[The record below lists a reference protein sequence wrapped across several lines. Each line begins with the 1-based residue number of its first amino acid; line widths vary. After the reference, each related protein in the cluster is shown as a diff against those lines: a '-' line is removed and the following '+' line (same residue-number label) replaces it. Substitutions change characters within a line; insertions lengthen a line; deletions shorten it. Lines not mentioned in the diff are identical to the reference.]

1 MVEQVAEGGD
11 VHADV
16 GFVVVDVAFADFAA
30 HLPASDEDFAVV
42 AHLDVLGAEASVDD
56 SFRVG
61 KGDGIAHAVEG
72 GEDFLQVEGDK
83 GARFFRAQIVED
95 LGERGAF
102 HRLGRVEGATR
113 VIYAQFVQRL
123 DIGMLEATD
132 HLRLGDE
139 LRDGGVTRGGVVA
152 NELHGDLA
160 GDIHVLRAV
169 EHDGLVA
176 GDFAAEFVF
185 VTGEEL
191 LRRREFEGFELAD
204 LGDLLLGAPQSRP
217 QAAKELVEL
226 GRGFLVFAGVERAP
240 RFFRDGEF
248 LGERGVLVERLLQ
261 RFLRFAGF
269 VELGKD
275 LVTFLDEILPLGVEV
290 RLARGQIL
298 ARLFQADSGL
308 VALLDDVEP
317 LADDF
322 VDLRLVA
329 FLEPV
334 EAGDEFVAFRGG
346 LLQLRDHPGQL
357 LLVLGVDLREA
368 GEVAFAVVG
377 NGFQFHERAVAF
389 VDQRLALL
397 GEVVE
402 FALVI
407 FPRAGVDGERLVAL
421 PLHGVPRGLSLGH
434 FLGNLLP
441 LAVEFLDRGAV
452 SFLHLRTLRGVVFLL
467 AEQAV
472 ALGGEKGDAHDL
484 RLIHLLELRQRLV
497 ALFQHFE
504 PLTVQRGDLVELRG
518 VDGVELLERFVV
530 PLNDPERIPL
540 ELGDLVGL
548 RLVQAGQLGHGRL
561 FFPHHGV
568 ALLAER
574 FDLRLLHVGDGHEP
588 GEGGILLHQQS
599 LALLGQRLELFD
611 LRLIDLGETRQCSV
625 ALGDHSRTLFIALRR
640 LHLARRGQLGDF
652 GAGGV
657 ALLDDLVA
665 LRGEGGDLVL
675 LYLVGL
681 CELRERLVP
690 LLRQRGFGDGKH
702 LHFLGVRL
710 RDLGEIRGEPVA
722 LLGELR
728 ALLLEFADLLLL
740 GVADALQFGS
750 RLLAGLD
757 RGETLSV
764 GRFDMLFLP
773 LVNLPEP
780 GDGALAFLGESAA
793 RLLQRSDLRLLGR
806 IDLRQPGVRLFLLF
820 QDRRALRVER
830 FDLLKLG
837 GVDLVQAGQ
846 SQLPFLQDRRALA
859 PEVFDLLFLRVV
871 GFTEARVSGLVLP
884 HELVA
889 LLDERGDVLLLLG
902 IDLRELGLRGGVLF
916 AQRLGGEAE
925 RVDLLLL
932 RIADVREKHRRLGA
946 FLEQLVALA
955 AERGELRLLRDGH
968 RPEVR
973 GHLAALAEQVIALR
987 GQRGDLLPVG
997 GGGRGP
1003 FGERLLPGAHESRAL
1018 GGKGGDLSAVR
1029 GHEISE
1035 AEFALVLFLRQSGE
1049 LSLELGV
1056 VLLLRVELLAQGAER
1071 VLAIQEGRR
1080 RRRLDGA
1087 EMLLAIL
1094 RKNLAVFLQRDDLL
1108 GSRLD
1113 RLAQRGGGFVALA
1126 QRIRVSGAGGGEFRQ
1141 RGFAL
1146 GGEVGQRLVALGGQR
1161 GALGRQVCEVRGVF
1175 GGELGETPGG
1185 FLTLADELGAMRGEV
1200 GGLLLPRGGQRLDAG
1215 QCAGALGG
1223 QRVPLSG
1230 QRGDVGLMTGDDL
1243 LELRG
1248 GRGLLLRVRL
1258 VGIASGNLGAQR
1270 IDLLGRAS
1278 GIGGVFRD
1286 QRVAL
1291 RRQRLDLL
1299 LQRGIDL
1306 TMTDEGG
1313 VALAQCD
1320 GVLLAG
1326 GDKLLLKRRTDF
1338 TDLGNGVG
1346 ARGEEL
1352 LFLRLRRREV
1362 LAVGLGQRGELR
1374 HGGIALDEE
1383 RGALPGECLDL
1394 LLLLSGQRGELRL
1407 RLRVLVAVRGDLA
1420 VKLGAD
1426 FRDLRDGV
1434 LAGGEKFFL
1443 LGLRGGGVLRMRLGE
1458 RGELGLQSVA
1468 LDDQRG
1474 ALLGDGGE
1482 LPLQFFGEL
1491 RELRGGLRVL
1501 FIGGGDLL
1509 VVGRADLDDLPR
1521 SVGPGGEQL
1530 LFSRLRG
1537 GDMFRVRRAELGEF
1551 RQRRVA
1557 LHEELRALLGH
1568 GAELQLQLVRQR
1580 VELRERLPVLLFGTD
1595 PEATEG
1601 GDVLLAAL
1609 VVLGGERERL
1619 VALFGES
1626 RGLLLER
1633 LVLRLLAVDQG
1644 VQFRDRGGLVRD
1656 ELLPVGGDRLLA
1668 LVERL
1673 ALSGETF
1680 GGIRLLA
1687 GQGLALIREARELSL
1702 LRLGEPGRFG
1712 EGGGLAFSFL
1722 FESGDLHLP
1731 GFIHSSELAA
1741 GFVAVAQR
1749 LVALFLQ
1756 RRELTLVGGAKF
1768 IGAGREL
1775 VAGSG
1780 DFLALGEVR
1789 GGAGLVLLAELGD
1802 LGERGVTLLE
1812 QAVALHGEAVELLLL
1827 GVAELGKLRGG
1838 LVALLHQPE
1847 ALGLQRGALFL
1858 KTCGQRDRVG
1868 LLLLAHR
1875 GELGALLGER
1885 GELFLLGGVHAVQ
1898 FRHLRLPV
1906 GGGFLQVLLHAP
1918 QPRSQR
1924 LLRGGGLV
1932 GELRLF
1938 PRQHVALGGERGDLL
1953 ALRGNDGRHFRARG
1967 LAVGDGLVALAEER
1981 FDLLLLLVSQPL
1993 RGLECLVAFAH
2004 GHGVRLVQTGEI
2016 RFVRRADF
2024 IEMGQAEIAG
2034 GDEIQALGVL
2044 RAGVLAVGIG
2054 EFRELPDPVIALG
2067 EEPVALFRERGE
2079 LPLLLVAELGKVR
2092 GRAVAFLG
2100 ESEAF
2105 LVLRRGQRL
2114 DAADGVGVLLRDRG
2128 ALLRERGQLALLRFD
2143 QVLEFGQLGE
2153 FLGGEFFALLL
2164 QPGGALF
2171 DGFLG
2176 AGRLV
2181 DELRFLAG
2189 EDIALGGERGDLL
2202 ALRGHDGCDSRKG
2215 GLPVG
2220 GRLVPLAEGGFELQL
2235 LFEVEGAQ
2243 TMQRFIA
2250 FAERDG
2256 VLAVQSGEPLLV
2268 RGAQFV
2274 EMGQR
2279 LVARGE
2285 EVLPLVV
2292 LRRTVLAVRLGLLGK
2307 FRGGL
2312 VTLGDEPVA
2321 LLGEGGAL
2329 FLMLG
2334 EQRLHA
2340 GHGVAVLLRDHGPL
2354 LREGGELALLRF
2366 EEVLQLGEFGLLLG
2380 GKPRAVF
2387 VQPGVAGFGAFL
2399 RPGELLRELRFLAGE
2414 DIPLAGE
2421 RSDLLALRGHDRR
2434 GFRARG
2440 LAIGRGL
2447 VALAEGGFELLLLLE
2462 IEGVQTVQRFV
2473 AFAERDG
2480 VLVLQAGET
2489 LLMGRAEFLEVR
2501 ERLVARGR
2509 ETLLHGERLR
2519 LIPHVR
2525 LLALEI
2531 AGLRLLLFGERV
2543 ALLRDGGG
2551 FALLRFERLGQ
2562 RIDLPRALLHGLVLL
2577 FRQSAHLRFLFLRKF
2592 LRASDRFVAL
2602 LQHRLALGLG
2612 GFELLAMR
2620 LFDLRD
2626 LVRSRLLLLHFA
2638 ELGQRVIPRLHRG
2651 GLLRANRFDL
2661 LLLRLPHR
2669 REFRDRL
2676 VLLAGERLLRLLDLR
2691 RPLLLLLFPLLPAR
2705 LQFIALLERRRALL
2719 FEHLDAL
2726 FVIRAELFELRTR
2739 VLVLP
2744 GLLRCRLLL
2753 QFRLELADLRLRLR
2767 FLLRRGAV
2775 RRFQRQQFL
2784 RPHVEIL
2791 CRLHGR
2797 LGAPVQIRLQRRELL
2812 RSRHKL
2818 CRQLVMFFP
2827 RGIPLR
2833 ERLFQL
2839 HCGSRMSVRVMTI
2852 PIAVPL
2858 PFRALRTL
2866 NQANDRRAC
2875 RAHADRVPRA
2885 DGRRA
2890 LHRAFAVKSSIRA
2903 SEIADREVVLGDGE
2917 FRVLARDS
2925 VAVEQDIAG
2934 QIPADDILPRI
2945 EDVSPECARAISDD
2959 DFSLC
2964 GHISLSCGAAEKLSK
2979 AVFCPKPNP
2988 PRSQADSTPVERSLR
3003 VRVPGSSSRCFRPDQ
3018 TIRDFAPRHPLRGDC
3033 RPRRGCPFAPGWCG
3047 RRTTR
3052 QALCHQSESANSAK
3066 GAIRWDQC
3074 QNPKRAVRETDTPA
3088 RPCRPHRRWC
3098 QTSPS
3103 AKGGQCPAVGPR
3115 RGCRRNSKPR
3125 SACRQCRRR
3134 YSRSR
3139 RSRLQSCSCPRSSA

>member
-1 MVEQVAEGGD
+1 M
-11 VHADV
+11 
-16 GFVVVDVAFADFAA
+16 
-30 HLPASDEDFAVV
+30 
-42 AHLDVLGAEASVDD
+42 
-56 SFRVG
+56 
-61 KGDGIAHAVEG
+61 
-72 GEDFLQVEGDK
+72 
-83 GARFFRAQIVED
+83 
-95 LGERGAF
+95 
-102 HRLGRVEGATR
+102 
-113 VIYAQFVQRL
+113 
-123 DIGMLEATD
+123 
-132 HLRLGDE
+132 
-139 LRDGGVTRGGVVA
+139 
-152 NELHGDLA
+152 
-160 GDIHVLRAV
+160 
-169 EHDGLVA
+169 
-176 GDFAAEFVF
+176 
-185 VTGEEL
+185 
-191 LRRREFEGFELAD
+191 
-204 LGDLLLGAPQSRP
+204 
-217 QAAKELVEL
+217 
-226 GRGFLVFAGVERAP
+226 
-240 RFFRDGEF
+240 
-248 LGERGVLVERLLQ
+248 
-261 RFLRFAGF
+261 
-269 VELGKD
+269 
-275 LVTFLDEILPLGVEV
+275 
-290 RLARGQIL
+290 
-298 ARLFQADSGL
+298 
-308 VALLDDVEP
+308 
-317 LADDF
+317 
-322 VDLRLVA
+322 
-329 FLEPV
+329 
-334 EAGDEFVAFRGG
+334 
-346 LLQLRDHPGQL
+346 
-357 LLVLGVDLREA
+357 
-368 GEVAFAVVG
+368 
-377 NGFQFHERAVAF
+377 
-389 VDQRLALL
+389 
-397 GEVVE
+397 
-402 FALVI
+402 
-407 FPRAGVDGERLVAL
+407 
-421 PLHGVPRGLSLGH
+421 
-434 FLGNLLP
+434 
-441 LAVEFLDRGAV
+441 
-452 SFLHLRTLRGVVFLL
+452 
-467 AEQAV
+467 
-472 ALGGEKGDAHDL
+472 
-484 RLIHLLELRQRLV
+484 
-497 ALFQHFE
+497 
-504 PLTVQRGDLVELRG
+504 
-518 VDGVELLERFVV
+518 
-530 PLNDPERIPL
+530 
-540 ELGDLVGL
+540 
-548 RLVQAGQLGHGRL
+548 
-561 FFPHHGV
+561 
-568 ALLAER
+568 
-574 FDLRLLHVGDGHEP
+574 
-588 GEGGILLHQQS
+588 
-599 LALLGQRLELFD
+599 
-611 LRLIDLGETRQCSV
+611 
-625 ALGDHSRTLFIALRR
+625 
-640 LHLARRGQLGDF
+640 
-652 GAGGV
+652 
-657 ALLDDLVA
+657 
-665 LRGEGGDLVL
+665 
-675 LYLVGL
+675 
-681 CELRERLVP
+681 
-690 LLRQRGFGDGKH
+690 
-702 LHFLGVRL
+702 RL

-806 IDLRQPGVRLFLLF
+806 IDLRQSGVRLFLLF

-830 FDLLKLG
+830 CDLLKLG

-846 SQLPFLQDRRALA
+846 SQLPFLQDRGALA

-889 LLDERGDVLLLLG
+889 LLDERDDVLLLLG

-955 AERGELRLLRDGH
+955 AERGELRLLRNGH

-973 GHLAALAEQVIALR
+973 GHLAALAEQVIPLR

-1035 AEFALVLFLRQSGE
+1035 AELALVLFLRPSGE

-1270 IDLLGRAS
+1270 IDLLGRTS

-1338 TDLGNGVG
+1338 TDPGNGVG

-1383 RGALPGECLDL
+1383 RGTLPGECLDL

-1407 RLRVLVAVRGDLA
+1407 RLRALVAVDGNLA

-1443 LGLRGGGVLRMRLGE
+1443 LRLRSRGVLRMRLGE

-1482 LPLQFFGEL
+1482 LHLQFFGEL

-1501 FIGGGDLL
+1501 LIGGGDLL
-1509 VVGRADLDDLPR
+1509 VVGRADLGDLPGG
-1521 SVGPGGEQL
+1521 VGPGGEQL
-1530 LFSRLRG
+1530 LFFRLRG
-1537 GDMFRVRRAELGEF
+1537 GDIFRVRRGELGEF

-1568 GAELQLQLVRQR
+1568 GAELLLQLVRQR

-1595 PEATEG
+1595 PEAAEG
-1601 GDVLLAAL
+1601 GDVLLAAF
-1609 VVLGGERERL
+1609 VVLGGQRERF

-1626 RGLLLER
+1626 RSLLLER

-1680 GGIRLLA
+1680 GSIRLLA
-1687 GQGLALIREARELSL
+1687 GEGLALLREARELSL

-1731 GFIHSSELAA
+1731 GFIHGSELAA

-1812 QAVALHGEAVELLLL
+1812 QAVALHGEAVELLFL

-1858 KTCGQRDRVG
+1858 KTCDQRDRVG

-2024 IEMGQAEIAG
+2024 IEMGHAEIAG

-2054 EFRELPDPVIALG
+2054 EFRELPDRVIALG
-2067 EEPVALFRERGE
+2067 DEPVALFRERGE

-2100 ESEAF
+2100 KSEAF
-2105 LVLRRGQRL
+2105 LFLRRGQRL
-2114 DAADGVGVLLRDRG
+2114 DATDGVGVLLRDRG
-2128 ALLRERGQLALLRFD
+2128 ALLRERGELALLRFD
-2143 QVLEFGQLGE
+2143 QVLEFGQLGK

-2171 DGFLG
+2171 NGFLG
-2176 AGRLV
+2176 AGRLL

-2202 ALRGHDGCDSRKG
+2202 ALRGHDGCDSRNG

-2220 GRLVPLAEGGFELQL
+2220 GRLVPLAEGGFELLL
-2235 LFEVEGAQ
+2235 LFEIEGAQ
-2243 TMQRFIA
+2243 TVQRFIA

-2256 VLAVQSGEPLLV
+2256 VLAVHSGEPLLV

-2285 EVLPLVV
+2285 EVLPLGV

-2307 FRGGL
+2307 FRGSL

-2321 LLGEGGAL
+2321 LLGKRRALALLLVAEFGKMRRRTVALIGEGGAL

-2380 GKPRAVF
+2380 GQPRAVF

-2421 RSDLLALRGHDRR
+2421 RGDLLALRGHDRR

-2489 LLMGRAEFLEVR
+2489 LLMGRAEFRDVR
-2501 ERLVARGR
+2501 ERGVAGLQECIALAGDVVHLRFQIVREFRGASRGFVSFIREVIALLGERGDLGLLHLGGLAERGEFLVLFAQSLG
-2509 ETLLHGERLR
+2509 LLHGERLR

-2543 ALLRDGGG
+2543 VLLRDGGG

-2602 LQHRLALGLG
+2602 LQRRLALGLG

-2669 REFRDRL
+2669 HEFRDRL

-2705 LQFIALLERRRALL
+2705 LQFVALLERRRALL
-2719 FEHLDAL
+2719 FENLDAF

-2739 VLVLP
+2739 LLVLP
-2744 GLLRCRLLL
+2744 GLLRGRLLL
-2753 QFRLELADLRLRLR
+2753 QFRLELTDLRLRLR

-2818 CRQLVMFFP
+2818 RRQFVMFFP

-2839 HCGSRMSVRVMTI
+2839 LCGSRMCVRVMTI
-2852 PIAVPL
+2852 PIPIPIPVTVTPAVPL
-2858 PFRALRTL
+2858 PGRALRTL
-2866 NQANDRRAC
+2866 NQANDRRAF

-2885 DGRRA
+2885 DRRRA

-2903 SEIADREVVLGDGE
+2903 SEIADREMVLGDGE
-2917 FRVLARDS
+2917 FRVLARDT

-2934 QIPADDILPRI
+2934 QIPANDILPRI

-2964 GHISLSCGAAEKLSK
+2964 GHISLSCGAAEKVSK
-2979 AVFCPKPNP
+2979 AAFCPKLNP
-2988 PRSQADSTPVERSLR
+2988 PRSQADSTPEERSLR

-3018 TIRDFAPRHPLRGDC
+3018 TIRDFAPRHHLRGDC
-3033 RPRRGCPFAPGWCG
+3033 RPRRGPPFAPGWCG

-3066 GAIRWDQC
+3066 GAIRWDQS
-3074 QNPKRAVRETDTPA
+3074 QNPKRAVRERDTPA
-3088 RPCRPHRRWC
+3088 HPRRPHRRWC

-3103 AKGGQCPAVGPR
+3103 AKGGQCPAAGPR
-3115 RGCRRNSKPR
+3115 RGCRRNSTPR

-3134 YSRSR
+3134 YSRSP
-3139 RSRLQSCSCPRSSA
+3139 RSRLQSCSSPRSSA

>member
-1 MVEQVAEGGD
+1 M
-11 VHADV
+11 
-16 GFVVVDVAFADFAA
+16 
-30 HLPASDEDFAVV
+30 
-42 AHLDVLGAEASVDD
+42 
-56 SFRVG
+56 
-61 KGDGIAHAVEG
+61 
-72 GEDFLQVEGDK
+72 
-83 GARFFRAQIVED
+83 
-95 LGERGAF
+95 
-102 HRLGRVEGATR
+102 
-113 VIYAQFVQRL
+113 
-123 DIGMLEATD
+123 
-132 HLRLGDE
+132 
-139 LRDGGVTRGGVVA
+139 
-152 NELHGDLA
+152 
-160 GDIHVLRAV
+160 
-169 EHDGLVA
+169 
-176 GDFAAEFVF
+176 
-185 VTGEEL
+185 
-191 LRRREFEGFELAD
+191 
-204 LGDLLLGAPQSRP
+204 
-217 QAAKELVEL
+217 
-226 GRGFLVFAGVERAP
+226 
-240 RFFRDGEF
+240 
-248 LGERGVLVERLLQ
+248 
-261 RFLRFAGF
+261 
-269 VELGKD
+269 
-275 LVTFLDEILPLGVEV
+275 
-290 RLARGQIL
+290 
-298 ARLFQADSGL
+298 
-308 VALLDDVEP
+308 
-317 LADDF
+317 
-322 VDLRLVA
+322 
-329 FLEPV
+329 
-334 EAGDEFVAFRGG
+334 
-346 LLQLRDHPGQL
+346 
-357 LLVLGVDLREA
+357 
-368 GEVAFAVVG
+368 
-377 NGFQFHERAVAF
+377 
-389 VDQRLALL
+389 
-397 GEVVE
+397 
-402 FALVI
+402 
-407 FPRAGVDGERLVAL
+407 
-421 PLHGVPRGLSLGH
+421 
-434 FLGNLLP
+434 
-441 LAVEFLDRGAV
+441 
-452 SFLHLRTLRGVVFLL
+452 
-467 AEQAV
+467 
-472 ALGGEKGDAHDL
+472 
-484 RLIHLLELRQRLV
+484 
-497 ALFQHFE
+497 
-504 PLTVQRGDLVELRG
+504 
-518 VDGVELLERFVV
+518 
-530 PLNDPERIPL
+530 
-540 ELGDLVGL
+540 
-548 RLVQAGQLGHGRL
+548 
-561 FFPHHGV
+561 
-568 ALLAER
+568 
-574 FDLRLLHVGDGHEP
+574 
-588 GEGGILLHQQS
+588 
-599 LALLGQRLELFD
+599 
-611 LRLIDLGETRQCSV
+611 
-625 ALGDHSRTLFIALRR
+625 
-640 LHLARRGQLGDF
+640 
-652 GAGGV
+652 
-657 ALLDDLVA
+657 
-665 LRGEGGDLVL
+665 
-675 LYLVGL
+675 
-681 CELRERLVP
+681 
-690 LLRQRGFGDGKH
+690 
-702 LHFLGVRL
+702 
-710 RDLGEIRGEPVA
+710 
-722 LLGELR
+722 
-728 ALLLEFADLLLL
+728 
-740 GVADALQFGS
+740 
-750 RLLAGLD
+750 
-757 RGETLSV
+757 
-764 GRFDMLFLP
+764 
-773 LVNLPEP
+773 
-780 GDGALAFLGESAA
+780 
-793 RLLQRSDLRLLGR
+793 
-806 IDLRQPGVRLFLLF
+806 
-820 QDRRALRVER
+820 
-830 FDLLKLG
+830 
-837 GVDLVQAGQ
+837 
-846 SQLPFLQDRRALA
+846 
-859 PEVFDLLFLRVV
+859 
-871 GFTEARVSGLVLP
+871 
-884 HELVA
+884 
-889 LLDERGDVLLLLG
+889 
-902 IDLRELGLRGGVLF
+902 
-916 AQRLGGEAE
+916 
-925 RVDLLLL
+925 
-932 RIADVREKHRRLGA
+932 
-946 FLEQLVALA
+946 
-955 AERGELRLLRDGH
+955 
-968 RPEVR
+968 
-973 GHLAALAEQVIALR
+973 
-987 GQRGDLLPVG
+987 
-997 GGGRGP
+997 
-1003 FGERLLPGAHESRAL
+1003 
-1018 GGKGGDLSAVR
+1018 R

-1161 GALGRQVCEVRGVF
+1161 GALARQVCEVRGVF

-1200 GGLLLPRGGQRLDAG
+1200 GGLLLPRSGQRLDAG

-1223 QRVPLSG
+1223 QGVPLSG

-1270 IDLLGRAS
+1270 IDLLGRTS

-1352 LFLRLRRREV
+1352 LLLRLRRREV
-1362 LAVGLGQRGELR
+1362 LAVGLGQRCELR

-1407 RLRVLVAVRGDLA
+1407 RLRVLVAVDGNLA

-1443 LGLRGGGVLRMRLGE
+1443 LRLRGGGVLRMRLGE

-1482 LPLQFFGEL
+1482 LHLQFFGEL

-1537 GDMFRVRRAELGEF
+1537 GDIFRVRRAELGEF

-1568 GAELQLQLVRQR
+1568 GAELQLQLVRKR

-1595 PEATEG
+1595 PEAAEG

-1609 VVLGGERERL
+1609 VVLGGQRERL

-1731 GFIHSSELAA
+1731 GFIHGSELAA

-1780 DFLALGEVR
+1780 DFLTLGEVR

-1812 QAVALHGEAVELLLL
+1812 QAVALHGEAVELLFL

-1858 KTCGQRDRVG
+1858 KTCDQRDRVG

-1885 GELFLLGGVHAVQ
+1885 GELLLLGGVHAVQ

-1918 QPRSQR
+1918 QPPSQR

-2054 EFRELPDPVIALG
+2054 EFRELPDRVIALG
-2067 EEPVALFRERGE
+2067 DEPVALFRERGE

-2092 GRAVAFLG
+2092 GRTVAFLG

-2105 LVLRRGQRL
+2105 LFLRRGQRL

-2128 ALLRERGQLALLRFD
+2128 ALLRERGELALLRFD

-2176 AGRLV
+2176 AGRLL
-2181 DELRFLAG
+2181 DELPFLAG

-2202 ALRGHDGCDSRKG
+2202 ALRGHDGRDFRAR
-2215 GLPVG
+2215 GLAIG
-2220 GRLVPLAEGGFELQL
+2220 SGLVALAEGGFELLL

-2243 TMQRFIA
+2243 TVQRFIA

-2279 LVARGE
+2279 
-2285 EVLPLVV
+2285 P
-2292 LRRTVLAVRLGLLGK
+2292 
-2307 FRGGL
+2307 
-2312 VTLGDEPVA
+2312 
-2321 LLGEGGAL
+2321 
-2329 FLMLG
+2329 
-2334 EQRLHA
+2334 
-2340 GHGVAVLLRDHGPL
+2340 
-2354 LREGGELALLRF
+2354 
-2366 EEVLQLGEFGLLLG
+2366 
-2380 GKPRAVF
+2380 
-2387 VQPGVAGFGAFL
+2387 
-2399 RPGELLRELRFLAGE
+2399 
-2414 DIPLAGE
+2414 
-2421 RSDLLALRGHDRR
+2421 
-2434 GFRARG
+2434 
-2440 LAIGRGL
+2440 
-2447 VALAEGGFELLLLLE
+2447 
-2462 IEGVQTVQRFV
+2462 
-2473 AFAERDG
+2473 
-2480 VLVLQAGET
+2480 
-2489 LLMGRAEFLEVR
+2489 
-2501 ERLVARGR
+2501 VARGR
-2509 ETLLHGERLR
+2509 ETLLLGERGDLGLAECGEFLVLFAQSLGLLHGERLC

-2602 LQHRLALGLG
+2602 LQRRLALGLG

-2719 FEHLDAL
+2719 FENLDAF

-2744 GLLRCRLLL
+2744 GLLRGRLLL

-2797 LGAPVQIRLQRRELL
+2797 LGAPAQIRLQRRELL

-3003 VRVPGSSSRCFRPDQ
+3003 VRVPGSSNRCFRPDQ

-3033 RPRRGCPFAPGWCG
+3033 RPRRGCPFAPCWCG

-3103 AKGGQCPAVGPR
+3103 AKGGQCPAAGPR
-3115 RGCRRNSKPR
+3115 RGCRRNSTPR